1 MDNQLTDA
9 ELKERYERVCNQKK
23 NYEDA
28 KSKHFIKQTRIRNL
42 NLQFN
47 QNVNNEN
54 PNVNNENLVP
64 KKLF

>member
-23 NYEDA
+23 NYKDA
-28 KSKHFIKQTRIRNL
+28 KSKHFIEQTRIRNL
-42 NLQFN
+42 NFQFN
-47 QNVNNEN
+47 QNIN
-54 PNVNNENLVP
+54 NVNPVA